1 MNATASTTLQR
12 NLIWLRGKVPSLA
25 SQLDENI
32 ISNLSFRS
40 NSTQSSDSDLFFFE
54 ERVLEDCEN
63 SLSSLF
69 ESQLSRTDGVAM
81 PRPLA
86 TRSSSSSQK
95 PASILSEMIGEHHEV
110 LFDYLPI
117 VSKPDSEELTTKPP
131 YRNLLVLGSLMLVP
145 LISYLRSEST
155 ACWISITLVEDD
167 PKQLAAALSLV
178 NLEEFVDICKSQD
191 IALTL
196 HVDQS
201 KANLQ
206 DRLYTQLSLDNPTI
220 LYGWQILRSPVKSP
234 ALMELHSWLHAPEGA
249 AQHVLGLL
257 GFATDEINQTQ
268 QALWNALSQ
277 SPMKV
282 LSVGHL
288 DSDVP
293 VVLVAS
299 GPSLDN
305 QLPWLSKN
313 QHHLNIVAAG
323 SSLGSLLRAGVR
335 PQSAVFLERGAEV
348 YADLCDLLA
357 DGYDLDGITAIVS
370 STIDPR
376 VPQIFSSSVFYH
388 RPVAAASCLFSDSK
402 ASTLPICG
410 PHVINAA
417 LESILSR

>member
-1 MNATASTTLQR
+1 M
-12 NLIWLRGKVPSLA
+12 
-25 SQLDENI
+25 
-32 ISNLSFRS
+32 
-40 NSTQSSDSDLFFFE
+40 
-54 ERVLEDCEN
+54 
-63 SLSSLF
+63 
-69 ESQLSRTDGVAM
+69 
-81 PRPLA
+81 
-86 TRSSSSSQK
+86 
-95 PASILSEMIGEHHEV
+95 
-110 LFDYLPI
+110 FDYLPI

-268 QALWNALSQ
+268 
-277 SPMKV
+277 
-282 LSVGHL
+282 
-288 DSDVP
+288 
-293 VVLVAS
+293 
-299 GPSLDN
+299 
-305 QLPWLSKN
+305 
-313 QHHLNIVAAG
+313 
-323 SSLGSLLRAGVR
+323 R
-335 PQSAVFLERGAEV
+335 
-348 YADLCDLLA
+348 
-357 DGYDLDGITAIVS
+357 
-370 STIDPR
+370 
-376 VPQIFSSSVFYH
+376 
-388 RPVAAASCLFSDSK
+388 
-402 ASTLPICG
+402 
-410 PHVINAA
+410 A
-417 LESILSR
+417 LECFISISNEGFECRTSR

>member
-1 MNATASTTLQR
+1 
-12 NLIWLRGKVPSLA
+12 
-25 SQLDENI
+25 
-32 ISNLSFRS
+32 
-40 NSTQSSDSDLFFFE
+40 
-54 ERVLEDCEN
+54 
-63 SLSSLF
+63 
-69 ESQLSRTDGVAM
+69 
-81 PRPLA
+81 
-86 TRSSSSSQK
+86 
-95 PASILSEMIGEHHEV
+95 MI
-110 LFDYLPI
+110 P
-117 VSKPDSEELTTKPP
+117 
-131 YRNLLVLGSLMLVP
+131 
-145 LISYLRSEST
+145 
-155 ACWISITLVEDD
+155 
-167 PKQLAAALSLV
+167 QLAAALSLV

-277 SPMKV
+277 SPTKV

-335 PQSAVFLERGAEV
+335 PQSAVF
-348 YADLCDLLA
+348 
-357 DGYDLDGITAIVS
+357 S
-370 STIDPR
+370 
-376 VPQIFSSSVFYH
+376 
-388 RPVAAASCLFSDSK
+388 
-402 ASTLPICG
+402 
-410 PHVINAA
+410 
-417 LESILSR
+417 